1 MNNTLSY
8 TDTVTRI
15 GYTIIG
21 GTKVV
26 QYSCTIPMD
35 NPKDMRIT
43 STRLS
48 PELYKEHRDICRA
61 DLAAFEDAAY
71 ELQDE
76 YVKKLS
82 N

>member
-1 MNNTLSY
+1 MNTTLTY

-26 QYSCTIPMD
+26 QYSCTIPMGK
-35 NPKDMRIT
+35 PEEMRIT
-43 STRLS
+43 STRLN

-82 N
+82 K